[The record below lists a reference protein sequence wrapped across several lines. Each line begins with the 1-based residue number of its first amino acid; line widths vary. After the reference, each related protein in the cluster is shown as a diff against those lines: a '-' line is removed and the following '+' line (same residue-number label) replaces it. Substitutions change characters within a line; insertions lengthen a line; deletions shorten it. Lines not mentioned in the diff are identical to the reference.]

1 MTTDNDPTRLTEGLA
16 RLIYEASDEWD
27 WNGVAWEHQYGGP
40 KQEALRQA
48 DAILTSDWL
57 RDYVAAALA
66 PVIAAERAAA
76 LREAADA
83 GPSST
88 PTDELWASFL
98 RERANREEARNV

>member
-1 MTTDNDPTRLTEGLA
+1 MSGVEGRVAEVLGGHCFVKALA
-16 RLIYEASDEWD
+16 RCTCGSEL
-27 WNGVAWEHQYGGP
+27 GGTGNRM
-40 KQEALRQA
+40 KAHRTHL
-48 DAILTSDWL
+48 
-57 RDYVAAALA
+57 AAVLA